1 MNSFNPH
8 LKDSESTIR
17 NKLKD
22 LLTELRGFKFV
33 TALVVEFDKDELMLQ
48 QNTPSF
54 VLTQRQKQLLMKPTL
69 MILFELMY
77 TAIISNI
84 QNILKKACIGLLIQ

>member
-54 VLTQRQKQLLMKPTL
+54 VLTQRRKQLLMKPTL